1 MRCTSSSS
9 FLQSAL
15 FSLSPPWLGILV
27 ASGVLLVAPT
37 QAGEP
42 ISHEVFKSSSGEVE
56 TTILPEGTLEVE
68 LAAGAKGSPGA
79 IIQPGTAE
87 SWDFSEYSRIE
98 AVIQNTGDHSVPVS
112 LRVDNKGHWKEAPW
126 SNESIRLDPGQT
138 GTVVVFFGY
147 SHGMKPSFALDRS
160 KVTQLLIFAPGG
172 EQSRRFLV
180 KSISAEG
187 EPGETPEEW
196 KNQSSLVPEGGILLG
211 PGAPVESSRQLSSFN
226 GAGVTATESGDRL
239 QIQFTGESQHVSFR
253 PLPGK
258 WDLRAANRLAVE
270 VINTGTGTAWPGI
283 RIESPGG
290 ATAIASSKAP
300 LPAGEKTVIIV
311 PFTAAAPWLVDL
323 SGTSGTEK
331 QPDESGTNWVSKEAT
346 AITFLSG
353 RKEGIQAFEVIK
365 MEAIAPPAVF
375 PNWIGNRPPVEGDWV
390 QTLSEE
396 FDATVLDESIWNP
409 AAVNHWDK
417 GTGFSRDNVIVAD
430 GVARLRFEHRT
441 SRHNDEPDG
450 EEKNYTTGFLDTFG
464 KWTQRYG
471 YFEARMKLPD
481 APGLW
486 PAFWMMPDRGPATAP
501 RWKRE
506 QTTNGGMEFDIME
519 YLSGWG
525 PYRYN
530 VAFHWDGYGK
540 GHLHAGTS
548 GIYFQTDEE
557 GFLTAG
563 LLWLPGKAVY
573 YCNGVEV
580 GRWESDRISSVPS
593 ILMFTHVSG
602 GWDNE
607 PLDNARLPCDFVID
621 YVRCWQ
627 RRDLE

>member
-1 MRCTSSSS
+1 MSGWCLVSSAEADES
-9 FLQSAL
+9 
-15 FSLSPPWLGILV
+15 
-27 ASGVLLVAPT
+27 
-37 QAGEP
+37 
-42 ISHEVFKSSSGEVE
+42 ISYETFKSSSEEVE
-56 TTILPEGTLEVE
+56 TGILPDGALEVK
-68 LAAGAKGSPGA
+68 LVAGAKSSPGA
-79 IIQPGTAE
+79 IVKPDSGE
-87 SWDFSEYSRIE
+87 SWDFSRYSRIE
-98 AVIQNTGDHSVPVS
+98 AVIQNTGGSALPVS

-138 GTVVVFFGY
+138 GTVVVVFGY
-147 SHGMKPSFALDRS
+147 SYGMKPSFTLDRS
-160 KVTQLLIFAPGG
+160 KVTQLLFFAPGA
-172 EQSRRFLV
+172 EQSRRFV
-180 KSISAEG
+180 VRSITVAG
-187 EPGETPEEW
+187 EPGETPEQW
-196 KNQSSLVPEGGILLG
+196 KNQSSVIPEGGILLG
-211 PGAPVESSRQLSSFN
+211 PDSPVESSLQLSSFN
-226 GAGVTATESGDRL
+226 GAAVTSPESGDRL
-239 QIQFTGESQHVSFR
+239 QIQFTGASQQVNFR

-258 WDLRAANRLAVE
+258 WDLRVANRLAVE
-270 VINTGTGTAWPGI
+270 ISNSGAETVWPGI

-290 ATAIASSKAP
+290 STSIARLEGP
-300 LPAGEKTVIIV
+300 LPAGEKAVVIV
-311 PFTAAAPWLVDL
+311 PFSTATPWVVDL
-323 SGTSGTEK
+323 SEK
-331 QPDESGTNWVSKEAT
+331 SEAGKQSLDSGTNWVSKEAT
-346 AITFLSG
+346 SVTFLSG
-353 RKEGIQAFEVIK
+353 EKEGIQEFEVSKI
-365 MEAIAPPAVF
+365 EAIASPAVF
-375 PNWIGNRPPVEGDWV
+375 PDWIGNRPPVEGDWV
-390 QTLSEE
+390 QTLNEE
-396 FDATVLDESIWNP
+396 FEEPVLNESIWNP
-409 AAVNHWDK
+409 AAANHWDK
-417 GTGFSRDNVIVAD
+417 GSGFSRDNVIVAD

-441 SRHNDEPDG
+441 SRHNDQPDG
-450 EEKNYTTGFLDTFG
+450 EEKGYTTGFLDTFG

-486 PAFWMMPDRGPATAP
+486 PAFWMMPDRGPETAP

-557 GFLTAG
+557 GFFTTG

-573 YCNGVEV
+573 YCNGAEV
-580 GRWESDRISSVPS
+580 GRWESERISSVPS

-607 PLDNARLPCDFVID
+607 PIENAQLPCDFVID